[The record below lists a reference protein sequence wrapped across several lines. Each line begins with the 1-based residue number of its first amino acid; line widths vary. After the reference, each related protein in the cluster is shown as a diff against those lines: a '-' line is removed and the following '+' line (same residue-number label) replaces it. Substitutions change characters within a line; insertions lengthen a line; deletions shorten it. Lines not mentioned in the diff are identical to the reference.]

1 MDTMDYGKS
10 ERRTDYPLFIERL
23 VIVEEHIKSM
33 DGKLDVITKTVGAIN
48 ERCFSRVED
57 YVLFKKH
64 IQNGERFRSVWQDR
78 NFKILLALVSPIY
91 IAMIGFFKGKM
102 VK

>member
-1 MDTMDYGKS
+1 MDYDKS
-10 ERRTDYPLFIERL
+10 ERRTDYPLIVERL
-23 VIVEEHIKSM
+23 ATVEERIKSI
-33 DGKLDVITKTVGAIN
+33 DEKLDIISDTVGIIN

-64 IQNGERFRSVWQDR
+64 LSNGEKLRTIWQDR
-78 NFKILLALVSPIY
+78 NFRILLALVSPIY
-91 IAMIGFFKGKM
+91 IAMVGFFIGQM